1 VARLAAQAALMRI
14 DLRAWKMLS
23 QIGKERRDGFRYFTL
38 LTDYTSSG
46 WCMSSGNALDGSWVH
61 RIPHA

>member
-1 VARLAAQAALMRI
+1 MRI